1 MRFIPFIAV
10 LYCFAGAVAQA
21 QAPAVS
27 HLVSTEENSPKY
39 IRSYLEILDKGDVL
53 GSSSWGV
60 VAVKAEG
67 DTIVSFNGRRKLVP
81 ASNAKLLTTGLAMNE
96 LGSDY
101 RFRTTLAY
109 SGKIE
114 AGTLKGDLYIV
125 GGGDP
130 TLGSKDS
137 IAVATDALFSSWK
150 SILAKAGIAK
160 IDGRVIGDG
169 RYFDGPIEKDSW
181 SYQDIGTYYGTGG
194 DGLCFYR
201 NVLDVRVAAGP
212 AVGEPVKVSPEYPE
226 LPWMDYSSVA
236 RTSAKGTGDKLFLF
250 NTDLAP
256 IAQMRGT
263 FAIDRKPKKEECS
276 NKFGAMT
283 MACYFCNYLKWR
295 GVPVS
300 GGYADI
306 DYSGKVRSFLNEA
319 GDMAMASDSL
329 AVLGHTESPSL
340 KRIAY
345 MTNWRSDN
353 FYAETLLRIL
363 SKERKGSADYAVCKE
378 VQNDALRRLGLDP
391 SKVQLTDGSGLSRDN
406 FVSPEFFCE
415 FLMKMM
421 DTDVFGDFVE
431 TLAQPGYRYYEPR
444 MKGEPETLR
453 SRVRY
458 KSGSMDGVRCFSGYV
473 IPSEGS
479 KEDAIVFSIMINNCT
494 APSWKVLP
502 IMDKII
508 ALIAACN

>member
-1 MRFIPFIAV
+1 MKLIPIISA
-10 LYCFAGAVAQA
+10 LILAAGSVATA
-21 QAPAVS
+21 QAPAMTHAVS
-27 HLVSTEENSPKY
+27 SEENSPKY

-53 GSSSWGV
+53 GTSSWGV
-60 VAVKAEG
+60 VAVRADG
-67 DTIVSFNGRRKLVP
+67 DTIVSFNGKRKLVP
-81 ASNAKLLTTGLAMNE
+81 ASNVKLLTTGLALNE
-96 LGSDY
+96 LGPDF

-114 AGTLKGDLYIV
+114 GGALKGDLYIV

-137 IAVATDALFSSWK
+137 IAIATETLFSSWK
-150 SILAKAGIAK
+150 SMLAKAGINR
-160 IDGRVIGDG
+160 IDGRIIGDG
-169 RYFDGPIEKDSW
+169 RFFDGPIEKDSW
-181 SYQDIGTYYGTGG
+181 SYQDIGTYYGAGG
-194 DGLCFYR
+194 DALCFYR
-201 NVLDVRVAAGP
+201 NVLDIRVSAGT
-212 AVGEPVKVSPEYPE
+212 AVGEPVNVVPEYPE
-226 LPWMDYSSVA
+226 LPWMEYSNVA

-256 IAQMRGT
+256 VAQMRGT

-283 MACYFCNYLKWR
+283 MAMYFCNYLKWR
-295 GVPVS
+295 GLPVS

-306 DYSGKVRSFLNEA
+306 DYAGNVRSFISKA
-319 GDMAMASDSL
+319 GDTAVASDSL
-329 AVLGHTESPSL
+329 SVIGHAESPSL

-353 FYAETLLRIL
+353 FYAETMLRMI
-363 SKERKGSADYAVCKE
+363 SRTRKGSADYAVCKLAE
-378 VQNDALRRLGLDP
+378 TEAFRRLGLDA
-391 SKVQLTDGSGLSRDN
+391 SAVQLTDGSGLSRDN
-406 FVSPEFFCE
+406 FVSPEFFCS
-415 FLMKMM
+415 FLRKMM
-421 DTDVFGDFVE
+421 DTKVFGDYVE

-444 MKGEPETLR
+444 LKGEPETLR
-453 SRVRY
+453 SRIRY

-479 KEDAIVFSIMINNCT
+479 KEDTIVFSVMINNCT

-502 IMDKII
+502 LMDKII